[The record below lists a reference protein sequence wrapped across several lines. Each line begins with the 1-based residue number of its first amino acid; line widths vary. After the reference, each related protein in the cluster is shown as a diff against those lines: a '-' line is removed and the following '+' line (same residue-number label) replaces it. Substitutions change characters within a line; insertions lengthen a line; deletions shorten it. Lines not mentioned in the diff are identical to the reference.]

1 MTQDQQ
7 AASPPAPVAIESEEL
22 NNSEREILD
31 LIRARYSLLYIV
43 SSEELRVEESMLKLA
58 RRRDMKLGCWSITRG
73 FQQKFGTLKGGD
85 VKDPIKA
92 LDYIAA
98 QEGRGLFVL
107 RDYHAFLNDPT
118 VVRKLRDLAQDL
130 RNTQKHVFLL
140 SAVTKIPP
148 ELEKDLSI
156 IDWDLP
162 NRAELNKVVLNLVAQ
177 MPSGT
182 DPGIARDAEGR
193 EQLVDAALGL
203 TKTEAEN
210 VLAKSIV
217 RHKTFHLPTV
227 LSEKKHIIRKS
238 GILEY
243 YEAED
248 NLDSIGGLEILKSWL
263 TKRRHAF
270 TSEARDFGLPMP
282 KGILLLGVPG
292 CGKSLTAKAVGAA
305 WNMPLLRLDVGK
317 IFGGLVGAS
326 EENIRKALK
335 TAEAV
340 APAVLWLD
348 EMEKGFSGTGSSN
361 MSDGGTT
368 SRVFGTFVTWMQEKT
383 SPVFVI
389 ATANDV
395 RALPPELLRKGR
407 FDEIFFVDLPSM
419 EERAEIIKIHLKK
432 KGRDIEH
439 LDVAGLVEAMPDFAG
454 SEIEQVVVSALYEA
468 FDQDPHQRNLSTE
481 QLLHSAKEI
490 VPLAVTMQEK
500 IADMREWAK
509 TRARTAS
516 IIHKPAVQRR
526 TRDRFSV
533 PSSDGGDAGTAPSG
547 GRFD

>member
-1 MTQDQQ
+1 MSQDKPL
-7 AASPPAPVAIESEEL
+7 AAAPDSEEL
-22 NNSEREILD
+22 NQSEREVLD
-31 LIRARYSLLYIV
+31 LIRARYSLIYVV
-43 SSEELRVEESMLKLA
+43 SSEEARVEASLLKLA
-58 RRRDMKLGCWSITRG
+58 RRRDMKLGVWSITRG
-73 FQQKFGTLKGGD
+73 FEQRFGTLKGGD

-92 LDYIAA
+92 LDYIQA

-107 RDYHAFLNDPT
+107 RDFHAFVGDPT
-118 VVRKLRDLAQDL
+118 VVRKLRDLSHDL
-130 RNTQKHVFLL
+130 RNKTQKHVFIL

-148 ELEKDLSI
+148 ELEKDLTI
-156 IDWDLP
+156 VDWALP
-162 NRAELNKVVLNLVAQ
+162 TRPEIAKVVDELVRQ
-177 MPSGT
+177 LPQGC
-182 DPGIARDAEGR
+182 DPGPAKTAEGR
-193 EQLVDAALGL
+193 ESIVDAALGL
-203 TKTEAEN
+203 TLMEAEN
-210 VLAKSIV
+210 TLAKSIV
-217 RHKTFHLPTV
+217 RHRTFDLPTI

-248 NLDSIGGLEILKSWL
+248 NLDSIGGLEILKTWL
-263 TKRRHAF
+263 TKRRDAF

-305 WNMPLLRLDVGK
+305 WQMPLLRLDVGK

-368 SRVFGTFVTWMQEKT
+368 SRVFGTFVTWMQEKS

-407 FDEIFFVDLPSM
+407 FDEIFFVDLPTM
-419 EERAEIIKIHLKK
+419 EERAEILKIHLSKK
-432 KGRDIEH
+432 KRAIDSLDMGRLI
-439 LDVAGLVEAMPDFAG
+439 EAMPDFSG
-454 SEIEQVVVSALYEA
+454 SEVEQVVVSALYEA
-468 FDQDPHQRNLSTE
+468 FDANPHLRDLSTE
-481 QLLHSAKEI
+481 QLLHGAKEI

-500 IADMREWAK
+500 IADMREWAR
-509 TRARTAS
+509 TRARPAS
-516 IIHKPAVQRR
+516 THKNPVSLKKS
-526 TRDRFSV
+526 RDRFAV
-533 PSSDGGDAGTAPSG
+533 PGEDGGRLDM
-547 GRFD
+547 

>member
-1 MTQDQQ
+1 MQ
-7 AASPPAPVAIESEEL
+7 AENKPAAPAAAAPAATPPESEDL
-22 NNSEREILD
+22 NKSEREILD
-31 LIRARYSLLYIV
+31 LVRARYSLMYLV
-43 SSEELRVEESMLKLA
+43 SSEEQRVESSLLKLA
-58 RRRDMKLGCWSITRG
+58 RRRDMKLGVWSITRG
-73 FQQKFGTLKGGD
+73 FEQRFGTLKGGD

-92 LDYIAA
+92 LDYIYA

-107 RDYHAFLNDPT
+107 RDYHAFLGDPT
-118 VVRKLRDLAQDL
+118 VVRKLRDLAHDL
-130 RNTQKHVFLL
+130 RSKTQKHVFIL

-148 ELEKDLSI
+148 ELEKDLTI

-162 NRAELNKVVLNLVAQ
+162 NRPEINVVVENLVRQ
-177 MPSGT
+177 LPQGCE
-182 DPGIARDAEGR
+182 PGLAKDAEGR
-193 EQLVDAALGL
+193 EQIVDAALGL
-203 TKTEAEN
+203 TLTEAEN
-210 VLAKSIV
+210 TLAKSIV
-217 RHKTFHLPTV
+217 RHKTFHLPTI

-243 YEAED
+243 YEAEES
-248 NLDSIGGLEILKSWL
+248 LDGIGGLEILKTWL

-270 TSEARDFGLPMP
+270 TSEAREFGLPMP

-305 WNMPLLRLDVGK
+305 WQMPLLRLDVGK

-340 APAVLWLD
+340 APAILWLD

-407 FDEIFFVDLPSM
+407 FDEIFFVDLPTQ
-419 EERAEIIKIHLKK
+419 EERAEILKIHLRK
-432 KGRDIEH
+432 KGRSIAS
-439 LDVAGLVEAMPDFAG
+439 LDMGKLIEAMPDFSG
-454 SEIEQVVVSALYEA
+454 SEVEQVVVSALYEA
-468 FDQDPHQRNLSTE
+468 FDLDPHVRELSTD
-481 QLLHSAKEI
+481 QLLHGAKEI

-509 TRARTAS
+509 TRARPAS
-516 IIHKPAVQRR
+516 AVAPVVVPKR
-526 TRDRFSV
+526 TRDRFTI
-533 PSSDGGDAGTAPSG
+533 PENNDGRLDM
-547 GRFD
+547 

>member
-1 MTQDQQ
+1 MTQETAAPP
-7 AASPPAPVAIESEEL
+7 AASIESEDL
-22 NNSEREILD
+22 NRSERVVLD

-43 SSEELRVEESMLKLA
+43 SSEEQRVEESLLKIA
-58 RRRDMKLGCWSITRG
+58 RRRDMKLGAWSITRG
-73 FQQKFGTLKGGD
+73 FVQKFGTLKGGD

-107 RDYHAFLNDPT
+107 RDFHAFVGDPT

-130 RNTQKHVFLL
+130 RKQQKHVFIL

-148 ELEKDLSI
+148 ELEKDMSI
-156 IDWDLP
+156 VDWDLP
-162 NRAELNKVVLNLVAQ
+162 NRPEINKVVVDLVSQ
-177 MPSGT
+177 LPQGCEL
-182 DPGIARDAEGR
+182 GIAKDAEGR
-193 EQLVDAALGL
+193 EQIVDAALGL
-203 TKTEAEN
+203 TLTEAEN
-210 VLAKSIV
+210 TLAKSIV

-227 LSEKKHIIRKS
+227 LSEKKNIIRKS

-248 NLDSIGGLEILKSWL
+248 NLDSIGGLEILKTWL

-270 TSEARDFGLPMP
+270 TSEAREFGLPMP

-317 IFGGLVGAS
+317 IMGGLVGSS

-340 APAVLWLD
+340 APSILWLD

-395 RALPPELLRKGR
+395 RSLPPELLRKGR
-407 FDEIFFVDLPSM
+407 FDEIFFVDLPTM
-419 EERAEIIKIHLKK
+419 EERADIIKIHMKK
-432 KGRDIEH
+432 KGRSIAN
-439 LDVAGLVEAMPDFAG
+439 LDVSKLIEAMPDFAG
-454 SEIEQVVVSALYEA
+454 SEVEQVVVSALYEA
-468 FDQDPHQRNLSTE
+468 FDADPHTRELSTE
-481 QLLHSAKEI
+481 QLLHAAKEI

-516 IIHKPAVQRR
+516 LVQGPAASRR
-526 TRDRFSV
+526 NRDRFSI
-533 PSSDGGDAGTAPSG
+533 PGGDGE
-547 GRFD
+547 